1 MSAITSL
8 SARAIADGV
17 RRGDF
22 TAEAVARA
30 HLDRV
35 ASVDPRVK
43 AFLCVLSDEAL
54 RAAKAVDAKRAS
66 GKALG
71 PLAGV
76 PVALK
81 DNICMSGA
89 QATCASRILEG
100 YRAPYDATVTERLK
114 AADAVIV
121 GKTNLDEFAMGSSNE
136 NSAFFPTRNP
146 WDLERVPGGS
156 SGGSAAAVA
165 ARMAALALGSDTGGS
180 IRQPAAFCGLV
191 GLKPTYGAVSRFG
204 LVAFASSLDQIGP
217 LTRTVDDAALAL
229 SVIAGH
235 DPRDSTS
242 APGPARDYLAESAGG
257 LEGLR
262 LGIPKEYMEG
272 GLEPD
277 MKKALDAALAALK
290 ARGAVVRE
298 VAMPHTRY
306 ALSVY
311 YVIAPS
317 EASSNLARFDGIR
330 YGARRHGEG
339 GGLLDLYE
347 ETRGAGFGP
356 EVKRRIMLG
365 TYALSSGYYDA
376 FYLKAQKVRTL
387 IKEDF
392 DKAFRDVDLLVTPTT
407 PSAAFRFGEKT
418 DDPLQ
423 MYLSDVFTL
432 PCNLAGVGG
441 ISVPAGKSG
450 AGLPLGLQFMARP
463 GEDHLLL
470 RAARAVEDARL
481 FSGEPA
487 L

>member
-1 MSAITSL
+1 MSALTSL
-8 SARAIADGV
+8 SAKDIAAGV

-22 TAEAVARA
+22 SAEAVVKS
-30 HLDRV
+30 HLDRI
-35 ASVDPRVK
+35 AAVDAKVR
-43 AFLCVLSDEAL
+43 AYLCVLADSA
-54 RAAKAVDAKRAS
+54 RAAARAVDAKRAA

-71 PLAGV
+71 TLAGV

-81 DNICMSGA
+81 DNICLAGA
-89 QATCASRILEG
+89 QATCGSRILEG
-100 YRAPYDATVTERLK
+100 YKAPYDATVTERLK
-114 AADAVIV
+114 AADAVV
-121 GKTNLDEFAMGSSNE
+121 LGKTNLDEFAMGSSNE
-136 NSAFFPTRNP
+136 NSAYFPTKNP
-146 WDLERVPGGS
+146 WDLARVPGGS

-191 GLKPTYGAVSRFG
+191 GLKPTYGAVSRYG

-217 LTRTVDDAALAL
+217 LARSIDDAALAL
-229 SVIAGH
+229 SVISGH
-235 DPRDSTS
+235 DPKDSTS
-242 APGPARDYLAESAGG
+242 APSPARDYLAESAGDLG
-257 LEGLR
+257 GLR
-262 LGIPKEYMEG
+262 LGLPREYLEG

-277 MKKALDAALAALK
+277 MQGALESGLDALK
-290 ARGAVVRE
+290 ARGASVRE
-298 VAMPHTRY
+298 VSMPHTRY

-317 EASSNLARFDGIR
+317 EASSNLARFDGVR
-330 YGARRHGEG
+330 YGARRHGAG
-339 GGLLDLYE
+339 GSLLELYE

-387 IKEDF
+387 IKGDF
-392 DKAFRDVDLLVTPTT
+392 DAAFKDVDLLVTPTT

-441 ISVPAGKSG
+441 VSVPAGKS
-450 AGLPLGLQFMARP
+450 AQGLPLGLQFMARP

-470 RAARAVEDARL
+470 RAARAVEAAGL
-481 FSGEPA
+481 FSGEPD